1 MKGGVNNLLRT
12 ISAPS
17 RLETKNNR
25 SNYTNSNSN
34 SNNITKPLFEIY
46 YESLFYTSKIDV
58 TKLEKK
64 RDLITLRKLKPNRII
79 LKNYSPFEEYQ
90 CWNIYFYL
98 KSLERDRD
106 KVQISSLKEIK
117 FLIETEDINF
127 FLPESG
133 DLGFRNK
140 NIEEQMK
147 DKKRYKEA
155 KQLLIMNLT
164 SFNINSSNI
173 NSNINSNN

>member
-1 MKGGVNNLLRT
+1 M
-12 ISAPS
+12 
-17 RLETKNNR
+17 
-25 SNYTNSNSN
+25 
-34 SNNITKPLFEIY
+34 
-46 YESLFYTSKIDV
+46 
-58 TKLEKK
+58 
-64 RDLITLRKLKPNRII
+64 
-79 LKNYSPFEEYQ
+79 
-90 CWNIYFYL
+90 
-98 KSLERDRD
+98 
-106 KVQISSLKEIK
+106 
-117 FLIETEDINF
+117 IETEDINF

>member
-1 MKGGVNNLLRT
+1 M
-12 ISAPS
+12 
-17 RLETKNNR
+17 
-25 SNYTNSNSN
+25 
-34 SNNITKPLFEIY
+34 
-46 YESLFYTSKIDV
+46 
-58 TKLEKK
+58 
-64 RDLITLRKLKPNRII
+64 
-79 LKNYSPFEEYQ
+79 
-90 CWNIYFYL
+90 
-98 KSLERDRD
+98 
-106 KVQISSLKEIK
+106 
-117 FLIETEDINF
+117 IETEDINF

-173 NSNINSNN
+173 NSNINSNNWKYIYEFKVSV